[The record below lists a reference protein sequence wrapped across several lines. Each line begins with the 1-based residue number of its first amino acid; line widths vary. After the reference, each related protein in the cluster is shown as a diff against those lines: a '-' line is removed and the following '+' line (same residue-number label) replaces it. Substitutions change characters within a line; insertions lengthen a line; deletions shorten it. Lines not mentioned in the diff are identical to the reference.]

1 MESHFLHDLRDE
13 CKLGSGNTIPIILVS
28 LWADQF
34 CAGCDEVR
42 CTVVV
47 IMVMVCDLEIEVS
60 RGRLF
65 PILLLLRV
73 LAYQKMGNVSVK
85 RLANPFYGQLALMG
99 WRVDDHNGIVEFCYQ
114 RPIGRCVVK
123 GQMV

>member
-1 MESHFLHDLRDE
+1 MESHFLQDLRDE

-60 RGRLF
+60 RGT
-65 PILLLLRV
+65 IISDI
-73 LAYQKMGNVSVK
+73 ASSESVGLPK
-85 RLANPFYGQLALMG
+85 DG
-99 WRVDDHNGIVEFCYQ
+99 
-114 RPIGRCVVK
+114 
-123 GQMV
+123 